1 MGAGG
6 GTGVISE
13 ARSGVT
19 VLIGPG
25 VGVLVDLNSR
35 TGVAVGMTRPTGST
49 VVAGVGAGVGDA
61 GGSSVI
67 LAPQAVAKKALNINV
82 KIQKEVIR
90 IPPIIPDSAD
100 TKRHIKLV
108 SLIPGKQAGPRPSCF
123 PSL

>member
-61 GGSSVI
+61 GGSSAT
-67 LAPQAVAKKALNINV
+67 LAPHAVAKMALNINV
-82 KIQKEVIR
+82 KSQKEVIR